1 MKRNSFARLGNRLR
15 DFLMWYFPLL
25 LHSSSGIALKMKDR
39 SQLRLY
45 EQIFVE
51 DVFCMNKVKNLLQ
64 KKDPVIFDIGA
75 NCGFFT
81 VRVLDFW
88 PNAKIYAFEPN
99 GKLIQDIISTLEL
112 NEIGGK
118 VVCVESAMGES
129 DGKAIFYQNRSPIS
143 SSLVRD
149 KVAQRRIVKQSY
161 VDVTSL
167 NRYVAEHAIRE
178 IDLLK
183 IDVEGSE
190 RDVLEGATNV
200 LGKVFLLIIE
210 VHPPFATVKEIQ
222 DIVKVH
228 GLARAHDLERPGGKG
243 NDLVFVNENRG

>member
-15 DFLMWYFPLL
+15 DFLMRYFPLL
-25 LHSSSGIALKMKDR
+25 LHSSSGIALRVKDR

-51 DVFCMNKVKNLLQ
+51 DVFCVNKVNILLR

-81 VRVLDFW
+81 ARVLDYW
-88 PNAKIYAFEPN
+88 PNAKVYAFEPN
-99 GKLIQDIISTLEL
+99 GKLLQDIRHTLEL
-112 NEIGGK
+112 NEIEEK
-118 VVCVESAMGES
+118 VVCVESAMGKS
-129 DGKAIFYQNRSPIS
+129 DGRAIFYQNRSPIS
-143 SSLVRD
+143 SSLVRG

-167 NRYVAEHAIRE
+167 NRYVAENTIRE

-190 RDVLEGATNV
+190 RDVLEGATDV
-200 LGKVFLLIIE
+200 LGKVFLLLIE
-210 VHPPFATVKEIQ
+210 VHPPFATVEEIQ
-222 DIVKVH
+222 DIVKAH
-228 GLARAHDLERPGGKG
+228 GFARAPDLERRGGKG
-243 NDLVFVNENRG
+243 NDLVFVNERKD